1 MLARRL
7 NLVFLVVGLGVA
19 LVLLGYGGQIPSD
32 ASANEPPEP
41 LSPYSRTGFAE
52 VMSSSEAILVGFVNA
67 RGSST
72 TVRFQIGRSNA
83 FGRWFPP
90 GPPEHF
96 YSGYHPS
103 EIEQG
108 VDGLRPA
115 TTYHF
120 RLLATSEGG
129 VTYGK
134 DETFRTP
141 PRSTVAASV
150 RATSAVAAGDG
161 RYVFEQRCDET
172 QGICWS
178 TFAQGKETFL
188 KMESDNHG
196 GEYEVCVAPP
206 RGMGACRP
214 VRLRHRSPGPH
225 GDIGFAARVG
235 VEKSFGDLGEAG
247 QYLVKWKS
255 FPTGLPLS
263 PVLTFDL
270 RANGTPRV
278 PGNSRSQQ

>member
-7 NLVFLVVGLGVA
+7 NLRFLVAGLGVA
-19 LVLLGYGGQIPSD
+19 LVLLGSGGQIPSD

-41 LSPYSRTGFAE
+41 LSPYARTGFAE

-90 GPPEHF
+90 GPP
-96 YSGYHPS
+96 
-103 EIEQG
+103 
-108 VDGLRPA
+108 
-115 TTYHF
+115 
-120 RLLATSEGG
+120 
-129 VTYGK
+129 
-134 DETFRTP
+134 
-141 PRSTVAASV
+141 
-150 RATSAVAAGDG
+150 VAAGDG
-161 RYVFEQRCDET
+161 RYVFEQRCDEM

-225 GDIGFAARVG
+225 GNIGFAARVG
-235 VEKSFGDLGEAG
+235 VEKSFGDLEEAG

-255 FPTGLPLS
+255 FSTGLPLS